1 MVKKIL
7 PLLLVAFICLFV
19 NAQSKIT
26 PYTYSFLKNYNQ
38 SQTTER
44 TTGSVKKS
52 QSKLFAKVKAG
63 NKQKTTIGA
72 FIFLEDGA
80 SVDGIVNLGADVYSH
95 VGNIVTAEVPVENI
109 VTISELEEVRNIDV
123 EKPLRL
129 FNDESR
135 KATGGS
141 KIHAGTGLSQ
151 AYTGAGVVVGVCD
164 NGIDFNHIA
173 FKDANGTSRVKRV
186 YMPSD
191 YTGTR
196 PSGTGSDGRSFSG
209 SEYTTPEKI
218 SKLTTDD
225 TKESHGTHTS
235 GTAAG
240 SYMGNSY
247 YGYAT
252 GADLVLCGTSELT
265 DLNIANSVLYAFNY
279 AESVQKPVVVN
290 LSLGGHVGAHDGTS
304 SIVEYM
310 DAISGEGKILSIS
323 AGNEG
328 GDALYITKKF
338 SGTSDALKTLLYDM
352 EDGSRAYYGYVD
364 AWSRTSNAIG
374 IKAVV
379 FNTKT
384 SSIVYETPV
393 FKPSANGGYIEY
405 KSSKIPD
412 LAKYYSGS
420 IVFSSSVNSANNKY
434 NSWCEFEMTIPN
446 YNSSY
451 SQPDYCLGLVYT
463 GDAGTEMD
471 AWVDDTYTEFSN
483 QGFSGWTNGNALC
496 SISDMA
502 TGDNIIS
509 VGAYTTKKYYK
520 ALDGNSYTYNTTPA
534 LKVGEISYFSSYGPD
549 LAGKMKPEIVAP
561 GAIIVSSVNGYDQ
574 STVGSNNYNYLAAE
588 ITADGRKYQWADMM
602 GTSMSAPAV
611 TGIIALWLEA
621 DNTLTPAK
629 IKEVMQKTSE
639 KDSYVTGGNPN
650 RWGYGKIDAYAGLVE
665 ILKGSG
671 INGAVKEDNKVL
683 VSNTQT
689 GNFQIFVPEETGD
702 ITANIFSTDG
712 MLLYTTTQSND
723 GTVEVNA
730 EGKIGSGVKILQVTG
745 NKTNYSTR
753 IIVK

>member
-1 MVKKIL
+1 MVKK
-7 PLLLVAFICLFV
+7 LLLFFVGVFICLFL

-38 SQTTER
+38 SQASER
-44 TTGSVKKS
+44 VTGSLKKN
-52 QSKLFAKVKAG
+52 QSKLFIKAKTE
-63 NKQKTTIGA
+63 NKQKATIGA

-80 SVDGIVNLGADVYSH
+80 STDGIENLGAEVYSH
-95 VGNIVTAEVPVENI
+95 VGNIVTAEVPVDKI
-109 VTISELEEVRNIDV
+109 ITISELEEVRNIDV

-129 FNDESR
+129 FNDGSR
-135 KATGGS
+135 KATGAD
-141 KIHAGTGLSQ
+141 KILAGTGLNR

-173 FKDANGTSRVKRV
+173 FKDANGVSRVKRV

-191 YTGTR
+191 KTGTR
-196 PSGTGSDGRSFSG
+196 PSGTASDGRSFPG

-225 TKESHGTHTS
+225 TKQSHGTHTS

-252 GADLVLCGTSELT
+252 GADLVLCGTSELS

-279 AESVQKPVVVN
+279 AESEQKPVVVN

-304 SIVEYM
+304 SIVEYL

-328 GDALYITKKF
+328 GDPLYINKKF
-338 SGTSDALKTLLYDM
+338 TGTSDALKTFLYDI

-379 FNTKT
+379 YNTKT
-384 SSIVYETPV
+384 NSILYETPV
-393 FKPSANGGYIEY
+393 FKPSASGGYVEY
-405 KSSKIPD
+405 NSSRVTE

-420 IVFSSSVNSANNKY
+420 IVFSSSVSSANNKY

-446 YNSSY
+446 YNSTY

-463 GDAGTEMD
+463 GDAGTQMD
-471 AWVDDTYTEFSN
+471 AWIDDTYTQFSN
-483 QGFSGWTNGNALC
+483 LGISGWTNGNALC

-520 ALDGNSYTYNTTPA
+520 AIDGNEYTYNTSPA
-534 LKVGEISYFSSYGPD
+534 LQIGQITSFSSYGPD
-549 LAGKMKPEIVAP
+549 IAGKMKPEIVAP
-561 GAIIVSSVNGYDQ
+561 GAIIVSSVNAYDQ

-588 ITADGRKYQWADMM
+588 ISSNGRKYQWADMM

-611 TGIIALWLEA
+611 AGIIALWLEA
-621 DNTLTPAK
+621 DETLTPSK
-629 IKEVMQKTSE
+629 VKEIMQKTAV
-639 KDSYVTGGNPN
+639 KDSYVTGGNPD

-665 ILKGSG
+665 ILKNSG
-671 INGAVKEDNKVL
+671 VEGAVKEDSKVI
-683 VSNTQT
+683 VSNTLT
-689 GNFQIFVPEETGD
+689 GNFQIFVPYETGD

-712 MLLYTTTQSND
+712 RLLYSTTQSNE
-723 GTVEVNA
+723 GTVNINA

-745 NKTNYSTR
+745 GTTNYSTR